1 MSFDLWTPAFKAE
14 MRNKYMSSALSAA
27 GTFVWE
33 NSVKLPEMLPAGG
46 AIYGEMRWATGAQ
59 FIEKFRALTDVFEDD
74 DPFKAVGNS
83 TSVQINAVGDNLE
96 FVKSFTRGNETGEIS
111 VTFTVRVLLGYD
123 ADYSDISGVSDSVKL
138 GAAQYIREGRKIAA
152 IKYIRERTGMGLR
165 DAKSVA
171 DSLADDP
178 AYMSVPDAVSCN
190 CTDCVPF

>member
-14 MRNKYMSSALSAA
+14 MRNKYTSSALSAA

-33 NSVKLPEMLPAGG
+33 NSTQLPEMIPAGG

-59 FIEKFRALTDVFEDD
+59 FIEKFRALSAVFGEDD
-74 DPFKAVGNS
+74 A
-83 TSVQINAVGDNLE
+83 QILAVGDSLE
-96 FVKSFTRGNETGEIS
+96 FVKSFTRGNDTGEIS

-123 ADYSDISGVSDSVKL
+123 ADYSDISGVSENVKI
-138 GAAQYIREGRKIAA
+138 GAAQYLRNGSKISA

-165 DAKSVA
+165 DAKNVA

-178 AYMSVPDAVSCN
+178 AYMSAPANEPC
-190 CTDCVPF
+190 DCDDCKPF